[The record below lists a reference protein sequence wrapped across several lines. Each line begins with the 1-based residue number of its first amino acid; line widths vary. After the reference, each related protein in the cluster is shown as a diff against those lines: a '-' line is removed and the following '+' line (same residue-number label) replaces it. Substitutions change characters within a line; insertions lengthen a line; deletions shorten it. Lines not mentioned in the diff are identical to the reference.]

1 MDKSTFIELFNKDGW
16 QEAMGYKDRF
26 VPKVLY
32 KYYPLFDNRYVEHE
46 RENQIRLNSLGQNEI
61 WISSYEK
68 FNDPFEFKMLTL
80 DRERLELNGWDI
92 GYIERILEEF
102 KKRTMIACF
111 SSGVENNMPLWAH
124 YANNHSGYCVKY
136 SIINPR
142 SLFPV
147 SYEPVRTKTAIIPTK
162 IISEIV
168 NSFKQNLMKPTDD
181 FYKYFSYFYI
191 SLCCKHLFW
200 EYENEYRLLYPTID
214 PVDGKLVPLS
224 NVGMKVEGIYI
235 GSKSEDTYKKE
246 LISIGKKLNCDVF
259 EMYFDEYSEEFEL
272 KTRQV

>member
-1 MDKSTFIELFNKDGW
+1 MDKRTFIELFNKDGW
-16 QEAMGYKDRF
+16 LEAIEYKDRY

-32 KYYPLFDNRYVEHE
+32 KYYPLFDSRYVEHE
-46 RENQIRLNSLGQNEI
+46 RENQIRLDSLRRNKI
-61 WISSYEK
+61 WISNYEN

-80 DRERLELNGWDI
+80 DRARLKGNGWDI

-102 KKRTMIACF
+102 KKRTLIACF
-111 SSGVENNMPLWAH
+111 SSSVENNMPLWAH
-124 YANNHSGYCVKY
+124 YTNNHLGYCVKY

-147 SYEPVRTKTAIIPTK
+147 SYEPVRTKTAVIPTK

-168 NSFKQNLMKPTDD
+168 NSFNKNSKKPTDD

-214 PVDGKLVPLS
+214 LVDGKLVPLS
-224 NVGMKVEGIYI
+224 NVGMKVEAIYL
-235 GSKSEDTYKKE
+235 GSKCENTYKKE
-246 LISIGKKLNCDVF
+246 LISIGKRLNCNVF
-259 EMYFDEYSEEFEL
+259 EMYFDEYSEAFEL